1 MAPVDRIDININ
13 MPRLAYGEIAGEAV
27 ADLAGEEVITAQAVA
42 EAVHLRNSVKES
54 VF

>member
-13 MPRLAYGEIAGEAV
+13 VPRLAYGEIA
-27 ADLAGEEVITAQAVA
+27 DLAGEELVTAQAVA